1 MPSKNSNGFVF
12 IHTITLHDTRR
23 YHDPEFGNAMRRLRM
38 HAWFYAVPSLT
49 TLFAEH
55 LPNMESVLKVWDV
68 LFSAP
73 PCDRRRLSWCLLL
86 VLLRV
91 WCKQEVLEAQGLARY
106 SAVKDQRVYL
116 VSSDIGLTIYP
127 CYDQSI

>member
-1 MPSKNSNGFVF
+1 MCVDVLVL
-12 IHTITLHDTRR
+12 IHTSTPHHTGR
-23 YHDPEFGNAMRRLRM
+23 YHDPAFGNAMRRLGM
-38 HAWFYAVPSLT
+38 HAWFYAVPSLI

-73 PCDRRRLSWCLLL
+73 PGDRRRLSWCLLL
-86 VLLRV
+86 VLLQV

-106 SAVKDQRVYL
+106 FTVTD
-116 VSSDIGLTIYP
+116 
-127 CYDQSI
+127 